1 MVRKRTVRT
10 PAGTTARALVITLA
24 LALSASACSD
34 GSDDSG
40 EEPRDQRSERAK
52 EGPAIRVDH
61 ATARADQPVQI
72 EVTGLDPR
80 ARVTI
85 DATAK
90 DLRDQTWAARG
101 AFTAS
106 SDGTVD
112 LAKATPRGGRPYQRA
127 DSMGLLSSMLP
138 RGGGDGGGLA
148 KAVGSGKAFSF
159 HTEPPEKQRS
169 YQVRLTVREGT
180 DGKGKRLD
188 ERTLT
193 RQWLPEGARHRTLS
207 VARDKVNGELY
218 APPKGSRKKA
228 PVLLFGGS
236 EGGNA
241 GTFTAAQLAA
251 HGHPTLALCYF
262 KCGKGSE
269 RPNRL
274 NRIDLD
280 YFEHAARLL
289 RKQPAADSERLAVV
303 GNSRGSE
310 VAQLL
315 GQRRPELVRDVV
327 VYAPSAKVIGP
338 FPSGTTAWLDGGKPI
353 PRGPIPLNRVRGSV
367 LAIGGGNDKMWDSER
382 SSKRIAATADS
393 ANGAGGKG
401 RALTYPGAGH
411 HVNWFPYGQPGQEGG
426 ADGTADAKVR
436 ATSAA
441 DQRSRADSWPQ
452 VLKLLNR

>member
-10 PAGTTARALVITLA
+10 RAGAKPRALVIA
-24 LALSASACSD
+24 LALTLAAGACST
-34 GSDDSG
+34 DSG
-40 EEPRDQRSERAK
+40 DEPRDQRSDRAK
-52 EGPAIRVDH
+52 DGPAIRVDH
-61 ATARADQPVQI
+61 TTARADQPVAI
-72 EVTGLDPR
+72 RVTGLEPR

-85 DATAK
+85 EAAAK
-90 DLRDQTWAARG
+90 DLRDQPWGARG

-106 SDGTVD
+106 ADGTVD
-112 LAKATPRGGRPYQRA
+112 LSEAAPRGGRPYRSA

-138 RGGGDGGGLA
+138 LGGDHGLA

-159 HTEPPEKQRS
+159 HTDPPEKQRS
-169 YQVRLTVREGT
+169 YQVRLTVREGS
-180 DGKGKRLD
+180 DGKGRRLD
-188 ERTLT
+188 ERNLT
-193 RQWLPEGARHRTLS
+193 RQWLPEDAGHRTLS
-207 VARDKVNGELY
+207 VSEDKVNGELY
-218 APPKGSRKKA
+218 TPKKGSPKKA

-262 KCGKGSE
+262 KCGEDSQ

-280 YFEHAARLL
+280 YFERAARLL
-289 RKQPAADSERLAVV
+289 AKQPAADHRKLAVV

-310 VAQLL
+310 AAQLL
-315 GQRRPELVRDVV
+315 GQRRPEIVRDVV
-327 VYAPSAKVIGP
+327 VYAPSTKVIGP

-353 PRGPIPLNRVRGSV
+353 PRGEIPLNRVRGSV
-367 LAIGGGNDKMWDSER
+367 LAIGGGNDKMWDSQD
-382 SSKRIAATADS
+382 SAKRIAAR
-393 ANGAGGKG
+393 ANASGGAGGRG
-401 RALTYPGAGH
+401 RALVYPKAGH

-426 ADGTADAKVR
+426 ADGTGDARVD
-436 ATSAA
+436 ATSDA

-452 VLKLLNR
+452 VLKLLRR